1 MPSSKSR
8 RRTTVCLF
16 SSHPLLVSEF
26 RRLLSDDD
34 FRLLV
39 RRDDGESP
47 ENGSAALPKASVY
60 AIEAGRRPREVE
72 DLAARIASSHPGSR
86 LLVVSE
92 ELEEEIAFPLLRL
105 GTKGL
110 LTYGEVEPQLA
121 RAVATIAGGGYW
133 VPRTLL
139 SRFLEETLGSARRNR
154 PLPSIVSA
162 RRLSRREAEV
172 MELLL
177 RNLSNKEIAHELHI
191 SSRTAKFHVSNI
203 LSKHGVRRR
212 ADLILLAHTQ
222 SAPQ

>member
-26 RRLLSDDD
+26 RRLLSDDE

-39 RRDDGESP
+39 RREDGEG
-47 ENGSAALPKASVY
+47 EQGRNDGIPKASVY
-60 AIEAGRRPREVE
+60 AIEARRRSREVE

-86 LLVVSE
+86 LLVIAE
-92 ELEEEIAFPLLRL
+92 ELQEDTAFPLLRL

-110 LTYGEVEPQLA
+110 LTYEEVEAQLA
-121 RAVATIAGGGYW
+121 RAVSTIANGGYW

-139 SRFLEETLGSARRNR
+139 SRFLEETLGSTRRNR

-222 SAPQ
+222 SPPQ

>member
-1 MPSSKSR
+1 
-8 RRTTVCLF
+8 
-16 SSHPLLVSEF
+16 LLVSEF

-39 RRDDGESP
+39 RRDTK
-47 ENGSAALPKASVY
+47 GSEDAAGVPRASVY
-60 AIEAGRRPREVE
+60 AIEAQGRAREVE
-72 DLAARIASSHPGSR
+72 AVAASIAASNPGAR
-86 LLVVSE
+86 MLVISE
-92 ELEEEIAFPLLRL
+92 ALEEEAAFPLLRL

-110 LTYGEVEPQLA
+110 LLYSEVEPQLA
-121 RAVATIAGGGYW
+121 RALTTIATGGYW
-133 VPRTLL
+133 VPRALL
-139 SRFLEETLGSARRNR
+139 SRFLEETLGSARKNR

-177 RNLSNKEIAHELHI
+177 RNLSNKEIAKELHI

-222 SAPQ
+222 PPVQ